1 MNRFFSF
8 LKTRFA
14 YSDKE
19 TISPL
24 AADDE
29 KNAVRSTVPAAFSY
43 IITAACSA
51 AIFISYY
58 IYSKDFCVKRL
69 SDLGA
74 HIAFAEKFDLTNS
87 EGFLKS
93 WARVPHLGWHMLVR
107 FFMAL
112 HMPPEEAAALVYSL
126 LGVFSFIAGA
136 YLTYRLIR
144 HYTGR
149 DELALSAI
157 ISGVL
162 SFVGPYAMP
171 WFTPLGIYHGQYSP
185 NPFHN
190 PTHMAVKGLGIILTM
205 IGVDIFRRMK
215 NEKTVFF
222 KSERNLI
229 LLFGIVLF
237 ISVIFKPTFM
247 YMILPAGFL
256 FMISELIINLRKKA
270 YPMKNIFKVL
280 IGIIIAVIPS
290 LILIIIESAI
300 TAKYGTEYSTVI
312 FSFSKPFEVW
322 HLYTLSVPNS
332 VLLAMFFP
340 IVMCIIN
347 PGYFLKSTEG
357 RLSVCAYA
365 AGFVEFSILKDAG
378 YQMIAANFAWC
389 MMSGMVVLYAFTA
402 GKLLIDTLKE
412 DRSKPHM
419 IYLISCW
426 FLLFLH
432 AYSGITFMLERP
444 M

>member
-1 MNRFFSF
+1 MKPFISFIKNRFEYKDETKVAAESQKSTMPSALSF
-8 LKTRFA
+8 
-14 YSDKE
+14 
-19 TISPL
+19 
-24 AADDE
+24 
-29 KNAVRSTVPAAFSY
+29 
-43 IITAACSA
+43 IITAVSCA

-58 IYSKDFCVKRL
+58 IYCKDMCVISL

-74 HIAFAEKFDLTNS
+74 HIKFAINYDLTS
-87 EGFLKS
+87 GEGFIRS

-107 FFMAL
+107 FFMML
-112 HMPPEEAAALVYSL
+112 HMPSEEAAALVYSL
-126 LGVFSFIAGA
+126 LGVFSFIAGT
-136 YLTYRLIR
+136 YLVYRLVL
-144 HYTGR
+144 HYLGK
-149 DELALSAI
+149 DELGLSAL

-190 PTHMAVKGLGIILTM
+190 PTHMAVKGFGLLLTM
-205 IGVDIFRRMK
+205 MGVDIFRRMK
-215 NEKTVFF
+215 NEKPIFF
-222 KSERNLI
+222 KTDSNLFVSFSII
-229 LLFGIVLF
+229 LFVSI
-237 ISVIFKPTFM
+237 IFKPTFM
-247 YMILPAGFL
+247 YMILPAGFI
-256 FMISELIINLRKKA
+256 FMVTELIIVLVKKD
-270 YPMKNIFKVL
+270 YPIKNIFKVL

-290 LILIIIESAI
+290 LVLLIVESAVC
-300 TAKYGTEYSTVI
+300 AKYATVTSTVI

-340 IVMCIIN
+340 IVICICN
-347 PGYFLKSTEG
+347 PGFFLKSTEG
-357 RLSVCAYA
+357 RLAAFAYFT
-365 AGFVEFSILKDAG
+365 GLIEFSFLKDAG
-378 YQMIAANFAWC
+378 YQMQAANFAWC

-412 DRSKPHM
+412 DKSKPHM
-419 IYLISCW
+419 IYIITCW

-432 AYSGITFMLERP
+432 GFSGITLLIDKP

>member
-14 YSDKE
+14 YSDANE
-19 TISPL
+19 ITPL
-24 AADDE
+24 AADSE
-29 KNAVRSTVPAAFSY
+29 KNAVKSAVPAAFSY
-43 IITAACSA
+43 IITALSSA
-51 AIFISYY
+51 AVFISYY
-58 IYSKDFCVKRL
+58 IYSKEFCAKRL
-69 SDLGA
+69 SDLGS
-74 HIAFAEKFDLTNS
+74 HITFAENFEFTNA
-87 EGFLKS
+87 EGFLRS

-112 HMPPEEAAALVYSL
+112 RMPSEEAAALVYSL

-136 YLTYRLIR
+136 YLTNRLIR

-149 DELALSAI
+149 DELALSSL
-157 ISGVL
+157 ISGIL

-171 WFTPLGIYHGQYSP
+171 WFTPMGIYHGQYSP

-215 NEKTVFF
+215 NEKPVFF
-222 KSERNLI
+222 KSERNLFV
-229 LLFGIVLF
+229 LFAVVLF

-247 YMILPAGFL
+247 YMILPAGFV
-256 FMISELIINLRKKA
+256 FMISELIINFKNKS

-290 LILIIIESAI
+290 LILIIIESAVA
-300 TAKYGTEYSTVI
+300 AKYGTEYSTVI

-365 AGFVEFSILKDAG
+365 TGLIEFSFLKDAG

-412 DRSKPHM
+412 DKSKSHM
-419 IYLISCW
+419 IYIISCW